1 MKKNNR
7 WMAWI
12 IAESAKPMHAL
23 PWERSARHMPAATR
37 EAV

>member
-12 IAESAKPMHAL
+12 IAESAKPQDPL
-23 PWERSARHMPAATR
+23 PWERTARLTHRIAR
-37 EAV
+37 VAV